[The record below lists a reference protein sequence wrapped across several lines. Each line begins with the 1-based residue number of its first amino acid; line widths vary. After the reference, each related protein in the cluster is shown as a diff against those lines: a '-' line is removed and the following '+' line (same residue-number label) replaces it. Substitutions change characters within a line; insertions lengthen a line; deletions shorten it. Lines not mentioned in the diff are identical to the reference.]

1 MSLFEKKELVY
12 RKRDKETWNQIKK
25 ALKDA
30 GVKGVSSGHYLQEEI
45 IAGGCA
51 SQIDP
56 RDMGSKG
63 RIDRDV
69 YYINVKKSEK
79 DHALDVI
86 KQSGLVAEVMSTDD
100 IMKDGPERHQEELE
114 NQE

>member
-1 MSLFEKKELVY
+1 MSLFEKKVPVY
-12 RKRDKETWNQIKK
+12 RKRDKETWNEIKK

-30 GVKGVSSGHYLQEEI
+30 GVKGVSTGHYLQEEI

-56 RDMGSKG
+56 RDMGAKG

-69 YYINVKKSEK
+69 YFINVKESQK
-79 DHALDVI
+79 DRALEVI
-86 KQSGLVAEVMSTDD
+86 RQSGLVSEVVSTDEL
-100 IMKDGPERHQEELE
+100 MKDGPERHREELE
-114 NQE
+114 NRE